1 MAKDKPTIEALRVE
15 LSNLRDDLAVIESN
29 QIFFMQS
36 GTVNEE
42 AVNAI
47 RHRIAE
53 IKAILERS
61 DK

>member
-15 LSNLRDDLAVIESN
+15 LSNLRDDLAVIASS

-36 GTVNEE
+36 ATVNEE

-47 RHRIAE
+47 KHRIAE
-53 IKAILERS
+53 IKAILECS